1 VDHYMEV
8 MNLLSAEAH
17 PPAATTRFLKE
28 IIQEI

>member
-1 VDHYMEV
+1 MEV

-17 PPAATTRFLKE
+17 PPTATTRFLKE

>member
-1 VDHYMEV
+1 